1 VPGRR
6 QVSRRWLGQCR
17 GRGVGKC
24 TGLSHNG
31 SARER
36 SGAIG
41 VNQQSEPDTVFGAH
55 IPFVR
60 FCGIEA
66 LDVRDG
72 RTRLRL
78 ALRPEHANNLG
89 IAHGGVICTLLD
101 VALGTAARLR
111 AGRPVVTLDMQ
122 TRFLAP
128 GRDVLLAEGRVTR
141 AGRSVIFCEAE
152 IRDAAGELV
161 ASATGL
167 LKPVGAPPT
176 AR

>member
-1 VPGRR
+1 MD
-6 QVSRRWLGQCR
+6 
-17 GRGVGKC
+17 
-24 TGLSHNG
+24 
-31 SARER
+31 
-36 SGAIG
+36 
-41 VNQQSEPDTVFGAH
+41 QQSEPGTIFGAH
-55 IPFVR
+55 IPFVT

-66 LDVRDG
+66 IAVCEG

-122 TRFLAP
+122 TRFLSP
-128 GRDVLLAEGRVTR
+128 GRGVLSAEGRVTR
-141 AGRSVIFCEAE
+141 AGRSLIFCEAE
-152 IRDAAGELV
+152 IRDADGELV

-167 LKPVGAPPT
+167 LKPVSERPAAP
-176 AR
+176 

>member
-1 VPGRR
+1 VDGE
-6 QVSRRWLGQCR
+6 S
-17 GRGVGKC
+17 
-24 TGLSHNG
+24 
-31 SARER
+31 ER
-36 SGAIG
+36 
-41 VNQQSEPDTVFGAH
+41 DTIFGAH

-66 LDVRDG
+66 LDVVEG

-122 TRFLAP
+122 ARFVAP
-128 GRDVLLAEGRVTR
+128 GRDILLAEGRVTR

-152 IRDAAGELV
+152 IRDPAGDLV

-167 LKPVGAPPT
+167 LKPVGERPAAP
-176 AR
+176 

>member
-1 VPGRR
+1 MDGE
-6 QVSRRWLGQCR
+6 S
-17 GRGVGKC
+17 
-24 TGLSHNG
+24 
-31 SARER
+31 ER
-36 SGAIG
+36 
-41 VNQQSEPDTVFGAH
+41 DTIFGAH

-66 LDVRDG
+66 LDVVEG

-122 TRFLAP
+122 ARFVAP

-152 IRDAAGELV
+152 IRDPAGDLV

-167 LKPVGAPPT
+167 LKPVGERPAAP
-176 AR
+176 

>member
-1 VPGRR
+1 VD
-6 QVSRRWLGQCR
+6 
-17 GRGVGKC
+17 
-24 TGLSHNG
+24 
-31 SARER
+31 
-36 SGAIG
+36 
-41 VNQQSEPDTVFGAH
+41 QQSEPGTIFGAH
-55 IPFVR
+55 IPFVT

-66 LDVRDG
+66 VAVSEG

-78 ALRPEHANNLG
+78 ALKPEHANNLG

-122 TRFLAP
+122 TRFLSP
-128 GRDVLLAEGRVTR
+128 GRGVLSAEGRVTR

-152 IRDAAGELV
+152 IRDAEGELV

-167 LKPVGAPPT
+167 LKPVSERPA
-176 AR
+176 AS